1 MKRASYLY
9 FCFFTLG
16 IFWGCGGTP
25 FLIGDFESNYKSK
38 VKTIAVMPFSVPAG
52 NRGAFENRALLEETI
67 TGVLI
72 PVDSARSYLSP
83 FRLRARFEGMADS
96 AILRLSKDR
105 AGKLLSAEVLLYS
118 EAVRFHPAEGDNP
131 TSRRIGG
138 GKYQRRG
145 VELLME
151 FRLVEAAS
159 SQLLWKY
166 RVRRFGK
173 DAEEAARMTAQALS
187 RVWPLRAHEPPT
199 PQP

>member
-1 MKRASYLY
+1 MKRASCFY
-9 FCFFTLG
+9 FFTLG
-16 IFWGCGGTP
+16 FFWGCGGTP
-25 FLIGDFESNYKSK
+25 FLIGDFESDFKPK

-52 NRGAFENRALLEETI
+52 NRGAFENRPLLEETI

-72 PVDSARSYLSP
+72 QVDSARSYLPP
-83 FRLRARFEGMADS
+83 FRLRARFEGMTDS
-96 AILRLSKDR
+96 AALLLPADR
-105 AGKLLSAEVLLYS
+105 AGKLLSAEALLYS
-118 EAVRFHPAEGDNP
+118 EAIRFHPAEGDNP
-131 TSRRIGG
+131 TSRQIGG

-159 SQLLWKY
+159 GQLLWKY

-173 DAEEAARMTAQALS
+173 DAEETVQRVARAAAMA
-187 RVWPLRAHEPPT
+187 WPLRAHTPLT

>member
-1 MKRASYLY
+1 MKRAIYLY
-9 FCFFTLG
+9 FFTLG
-16 IFWGCGGTP
+16 FSWGCGGTP
-25 FLIGDFESNYKSK
+25 FLIGDFESNYKPK
-38 VKTIAVMPFSVPAG
+38 VKTIAVMPFSIPAG
-52 NRGAFENRALLEETI
+52 NLGALENRPLLEEII

-72 PVDSARSYLSP
+72 QGDSVRSYLSP
-83 FRLRARFEGMADS
+83 FRLRARFEGMTDSAALLLPADS
-96 AILRLSKDR
+96 
-105 AGKLLSAEVLLYS
+105 AGKLLSAEALLYS
-118 EAVRFHPAEGDNP
+118 EAIRFHPAEGDNP

-151 FRLVEAAS
+151 FRLVEAAR

-187 RVWPLRAHEPPT
+187 RAWPLRAHEPPT